1 MNCFLP
7 MTKKEMRALGWD
19 ECDII
24 LVSADAYIDH
34 PSFGPAIIARILES
48 NGYRVGI
55 IAQPDWHSTD
65 DFTRLGKPRLAFYVS
80 GGNIDSMVSH
90 YTVAKKRRSNDF
102 YTPGGVA
109 GKRPDRA
116 TIVYS
121 NMIRRAY
128 GDVPI
133 CVGGIEA
140 SLRRASHYDY
150 WSNKVRHSLLI
161 DSGADILMYGMG
173 ERACVE
179 VADYLNAGIPISAI
193 TFVNGTCYRTNT
205 FDDVVDYIMIPS
217 HSEVSNDKIKYCEA
231 FMTQMNESDGIR
243 GKRLVQPYE
252 KGYVVINPPSAPLST
267 PELDAV
273 YDLPYMRAPHPSYK
287 QHIPAMDEIEFSIT
301 SCRGCYGG
309 CAFCALTYHQGRIIQ
324 ARSHES
330 IIKEARL
337 LTQSPNFKG
346 YIHDV
351 GGPTAN
357 FRAPACKNQLKRGAC
372 KNKPCL
378 SPRCNNLEVSHE
390 DYRKLLMELREL
402 PGIKKVFIRS
412 GLRFDYILYDK
423 DDRFLTDLA
432 KYHISGQLKV
442 APEHVSNKVLRL
454 MGKPDHALFEEFVK
468 KYNAV
473 NRRLNKDQYIVPYL
487 MSSHPGSDMGAAI
500 ELAMYLKKNHMR
512 PEQVQD
518 FYPTPATLSTT
529 MYYTGIDPRTMKK
542 VYVPKTFEEKNA
554 QRAML
559 QYYKVENHPAIR
571 AALIK
576 AGRRDLIGY
585 GDNCLVPPEKQ
596 HNDKAGRKDRQS
608 NKRNLPCNKKRR
620 R

>member
-1 MNCFLP
+1 M
-7 MTKKEMRALGWD
+7 
-19 ECDII
+19 
-24 LVSADAYIDH
+24 
-34 PSFGPAIIARILES
+34 
-48 NGYRVGI
+48 
-55 IAQPDWHSTD
+55 
-65 DFTRLGKPRLAFYVS
+65 
-80 GGNIDSMVSH
+80 
-90 YTVAKKRRSNDF
+90 
-102 YTPGGVA
+102 
-109 GKRPDRA
+109 
-116 TIVYS
+116 
-121 NMIRRAY
+121 
-128 GDVPI
+128 
-133 CVGGIEA
+133 
-140 SLRRASHYDY
+140 
-150 WSNKVRHSLLI
+150 
-161 DSGADILMYGMG
+161 
-173 ERACVE
+173 
-179 VADYLNAGIPISAI
+179 
-193 TFVNGTCYRTNT
+193 
-205 FDDVVDYIMIPS
+205 
-217 HSEVSNDKIKYCEA
+217 
-231 FMTQMNESDGIR
+231 
-243 GKRLVQPYE
+243 
-252 KGYVVINPPSAPLST
+252 
-267 PELDAV
+267 
-273 YDLPYMRAPHPSYK
+273 
-287 QHIPAMDEIEFSIT
+287 
-301 SCRGCYGG
+301 
-309 CAFCALTYHQGRIIQ
+309 
-324 ARSHES
+324 
-330 IIKEARL
+330 
-337 LTQSPNFKG
+337 
-346 YIHDV
+346 
-351 GGPTAN
+351 
-357 FRAPACKNQLKRGAC
+357 
-372 KNKPCL
+372 
-378 SPRCNNLEVSHE
+378 SHE

-596 HNDKAGRKDRQS
+596 QNDKAGRKDRQS
-608 NKRNLPCNKKRR
+608 NKRNLHCNKKRR